1 MSNLNVTRD
10 RIEAKY
16 ITTNPSILNNFL
28 RLVNDNGFLNVY
40 KKRSVYSLYYDDIF
54 LSAVRDNLAG
64 ISNRKKFRL
73 RFYSENN
80 KLFYG
85 WQFEKKI
92 KTGIFGKKQIFK
104 LPNDFDY
111 LNCNYKIESIPN
123 LINNQ
128 NKSYLTNLE
137 PIIISNYIREY
148 FEDSK
153 GNRITID
160 NNLRFSK
167 FKKFNSFVSNYGWSS
182 SSFTIIEIK
191 FDPNNKFVLSN
202 LFKSM
207 KLTQSRCSKYL
218 LGLSIIKGFS
228 YI

>member
-1 MSNLNVTRD
+1 MYSYNNTRD
-10 RIEAKY
+10 RIENKY
-16 ITTNPSILNNFL
+16 ITTNPSKLRNFL
-28 RLVNDNGFLNVY
+28 LLINECGFLNVY
-40 KKRSVYSLYYDDIF
+40 KKRSVFSLYYDDLF

-92 KTGIFGKKQIFK
+92 KTGIIGKKQILK

-111 LNCNYKIESIPN
+111 SNCDYKIENIPN

-128 NKSYLTNLE
+128 NKIYLSNLE
-137 PIIISNYIREY
+137 PIIISNYMREY

-167 FKKFNSFVSNYGWSS
+167 FNNFNSFVSDYGWTSS
-182 SSFTIIEIK
+182 ALTIIEIK
-191 FDPNNKFVLSN
+191 FNTYDKFNLSN

-218 LGLSIIKGFS
+218 LGLSIIKSFS